1 MKNQLFAIAAAALV
15 VAGCSKTEV
24 VKVAENR
31 AIGFSNTFVNNGT
44 RSIVDPSFT
53 TRTLQNFRVYGFSN
67 NDKVFDGTEVT
78 YKDSKWSYQNPV
90 YWFEDHVYTFGAIA
104 PSSVTATSATLNGQ
118 KVDMTV
124 NFTNNGTTD
133 LLYATKGPIMADA
146 AFLVNP
152 QPVELTFGHQL
163 AKVKFSF
170 ENSLGEG
177 YNMTVENVNIT
188 NGWATGTLTV
198 GTTNAWSGQTGT
210 LPLAFGNV
218 VADDT
223 DTDADADAIANGS
236 QAETYNE
243 MLMIPSAAEKKYTAT
258 FTVKVYDGDVLMDTY
273 NHTVEITGVELKLGY
288 CYDFKAT
295 ISMANVDPEQPLTP
309 IEFNPSVSGWT
320 DGGEQTVDI
329 PEAGN

>member
-1 MKNQLFAIAAAALV
+1 MKKLFLMGLAATAMLAS
-15 VAGCSKTEV
+15 CSKDETVEMP
-24 VKVAENR
+24 KSK
-31 AIGFSNTFVNNGT
+31 AISFTNAFVNNGT

-53 TRTLQNFRVYGFSN
+53 TSTLKNFRVYGFSN
-67 NDKVFDGTEVT
+67 TDKVFDGTEVT
-78 YKDSKWSYQNPV
+78 NEKGAWSYQNPV

-133 LLYATKGPIMADA
+133 LLYAAPAQVTANAEFLAD
-146 AFLVNP
+146 P
-152 QPVELTFGHQL
+152 QPVTLTFNHQL

-170 ENSLGEG
+170 VNNLGTG
-177 YNMTVENVNIT
+177 YNMTVENVKIT
-188 NGWATGTLTV
+188 NGWRTGTLTV
-198 GTTNAWSGQTGT
+198 GATNTWSKQADIQPLDFGNAVNDNTDTNAD
-210 LPLAFGNV
+210 V
-218 VADDT
+218 
-223 DTDADADAIANGS
+223 IANGA

-243 MLMIPSAAEKKYTAT
+243 MLMIPDEAGKKYTVT
-258 FTVKVYDGDVLMDTY
+258 FTVNVYDGEVLMESYEHSVVFDSPVL
-273 NHTVEITGVELKLGY
+273 NMGY

-309 IEFNPSVSGWT
+309 IVFNPSVGGWT
-320 DGGEQTVDI
+320 EGGEKPVVI